1 MKINKSKVARE
12 FWRKIFKENLIDL
25 RNSDARK
32 TVVKEFIESNQGWK
46 ASTDLRFFRLA
57 FDKVSR
63 EFGTSTSKFGV
74 KPEPSRVKKT
84 VGNLGI
90 NVKSDEKTVHPLFQ
104 KKDEKKPEPTVKGI
118 PTAQQLN
125 QQQQM
130 AVTYSAQ
137 SIAAI
142 FDTMFNIFCSR
153 YPQCSKLS
161 EGEKQSLG
169 DAWLPI
175 FNEYFQTGSKWILP
189 AIVTMPIVLVRFTQ
203 YAKARKEKEIHE
215 KYNTKNNDET
225 LEPKKSNWSNMSHGK
240 NETNK
245 K

>member
-12 FWRKIFKENLIDL
+12 FWRKIFKDNLIDL

-32 TVVKEFIESNQGWK
+32 SVVADFISQNQGWN
-46 ASTDLRFFRLA
+46 AATDKRFFRLA

-84 VGNLGI
+84 VGTMGI
-90 NVKSDEKTVHPLFQ
+90 NVKSDEKKVHPLFQ
-104 KKDEKKPEPTVKGI
+104 QKEKEQPQKNPNI

-125 QQQQM
+125 QQQEQ
-130 AVTYSAQ
+130 AVNYSAQ
-137 SIAAI
+137 SIASI

-153 YPQCSKLS
+153 YPMCDKLS
-161 EGEKQSLG
+161 EGEKATLG

-175 FNEYFQTGSKWILP
+175 FNEYFQTGSKWVLP
-189 AIVTMPIVLVRFTQ
+189 AIVTLPIILVRFAQ
-203 YAKARKEKEIHE
+203 YNAAKKEKDLKKKYDIPETEPTPE
-215 KYNTKNNDET
+215 KSK
-225 LEPKKSNWSNMSHGK
+225 WSDMQFGEK
-240 NETNK
+240 TNK

>member
-46 ASTDLRFFRLA
+46 SSTDLRFFRLA
-57 FDKVSR
+57 FDRVSR

-74 KPEPSRVKKT
+74 KPEPSRVKKN
-84 VGNLGI
+84 VGNMNI
-90 NVKSDEKTVHPLFQ
+90 SAKSDEKKVHPLFQ
-104 KKDEKKPEPTVKGI
+104 KQDEKKPEPTVKGI
-118 PTAQQLN
+118 PNAQQLN
-125 QQQQM
+125 QQDQQM
-130 AVTYSAQ
+130 AVNYSAQ

-153 YPQCSKLS
+153 YPTCSKLS

-189 AIVTMPIVLVRFTQ
+189 AIVTVPIVLVRFAQ
-203 YAKARKEKEIHE
+203 YTKARKEKEIQE
-215 KYNTKNNDET
+215 KYNMP
-225 LEPKKSNWSNMSHGK
+225 EPTPEKSNWSDMNFGENK
-240 NETNK
+240 TNK

>member
-32 TVVKEFIESNQGWK
+32 AVVKEFIESNQGWK

-57 FDKVSR
+57 FDRISR

-74 KPEPSRVKKT
+74 KPEPSRVKKN
-84 VGNLGI
+84 VGNMNI
-90 NVKSDEKTVHPLFQ
+90 SAKSDEKKVHPLFQ
-104 KKDEKKPEPTVKGI
+104 KQDEKKPEPTVKGI
-118 PTAQQLN
+118 PNAQQLN
-125 QQQQM
+125 QQDQQM
-130 AVTYSAQ
+130 AVNYSAQ

-153 YPQCSKLS
+153 YPTCSKLS

-189 AIVTMPIVLVRFTQ
+189 AIVTIPIVLVRFTQ
-203 YAKARKEKEIHE
+203 YAKAKKEKELHE
-215 KYNTKNNDET
+215 KYDVPESTPE
-225 LEPKKSNWSNMSHGK
+225 KKSNWSDMNFGK

>member
-12 FWRKIFKENLIDL
+12 FWRKIFEENLIDL

-46 ASTDLRFFRLA
+46 SSTDLRFFRLA
-57 FDKVSR
+57 FDRVSR

-84 VGNLGI
+84 VGNFNI
-90 NVKSDEKTVHPLFQ
+90 TAKSDEKKVHPLFQ
-104 KKDEKKPEPTVKGI
+104 KQDEKKPEPTVKGI

-125 QQQQM
+125 QEQQM

-153 YPQCSKLS
+153 FPTCSKLS

-189 AIVTMPIVLVRFTQ
+189 AIVTIPIVLVRFTQ

-215 KYNTKNNDET
+215 KYNMPEP
-225 LEPKKSNWSNMSHGK
+225 EPKKSNWSDMNFDK
-240 NETNK
+240 KINK